1 MRRLAVNQI
10 ESSLSSHYVFLCDCG
25 GMTEFDFDGPDYEAF
40 KIAESRCDNSCF
52 DMEGGGD

>member
-25 GMTEFDFDGPDYEAF
+25 GMTEFDFDGPDSEAF
-40 KIAESRCDNSCF
+40 RIAETRCDGSCF
-52 DMEGGGD
+52 DLEEAVD